1 MKTNTEKYC
10 EELYREIDKSAKRW
24 CAFLFLSFSIGLF
37 LWMFPDIIYGLYAS
51 ICEICGKILVLK

>member
-24 CAFLFLSFSIGLF
+24 CAFLLFSVFMGSL
-37 LWMFPDIIYGLYAS
+37 LWTFPDAICGLCMS
-51 ICEICGKILVLK
+51 ICEICGKVFVFK